1 MEEPRVERHI
11 PKPFQDRWKSADALG
26 GKVPGVNMSLKVEAG
41 SKLAAGLIEGS
52 STSALEQVELK
63 SRKILNLDERYPGLP
78 RLDSRRIAREVILA
92 HELSEEERRDTFF
105 AAERYRLLCTRVLQV
120 TRSLKSQVFLVTS
133 AIAGE
138 GKTLTATNLAFGL
151 SSVEGKRTLLVDL
164 DLRRPSMHRLLG
176 VRPKPGDCVFLEKQG
191 DWRQSLI
198 GLRPNLQALLALSAS
213 DRPDELL
220 NSQCLERFLAEARE
234 EYDII
239 LIDSAPLLVAVD
251 THVIVSLVD
260 QALLVVRAD
269 STPIDCAKEALGVLG
284 AKALGCVLND
294 VKRLKYEEYYR
305 SYYGDDRRE

>member
-1 MEEPRVERHI
+1 MQWNKQKRTQPSEENGISPDGLPRR
-11 PKPFQDRWKSADALG
+11 ATAL
-26 GKVPGVNMSLKVEAG
+26 KMSLEAKRE
-41 SKLAAGLIEGS
+41 SRSSSGLIGDSRMSDMERMD
-52 STSALEQVELK
+52 LK
-63 SRKILNLDERYPGLP
+63 SDNIIKLDERLPGL
-78 RLDSRRIAREVILA
+78 RALDNTRVAKEVILA
-92 HELSEEERRDTFF
+92 QDLSDEEKRDTFF

-138 GKTLTATNLAFGL
+138 GKTLTVTNLAYGL

-176 VRPKPGDCVFLEKQG
+176 VRPEASDCVFLEKQE
-191 DWRQSLI
+191 DWRRSLFS
-198 GLRPNLQALLALSAS
+198 LRPNLHALLALNAAEK
-213 DRPDELL
+213 PDELL
-220 NSQCLERFLAEARE
+220 HSEGMERFLAEARE

-251 THVIVSLVD
+251 THVIVAMVD

-269 STPIDCAKEALGVLG
+269 STPIDCAKDALAILG

-305 SYYGDDRRE
+305 SYYGDERRA